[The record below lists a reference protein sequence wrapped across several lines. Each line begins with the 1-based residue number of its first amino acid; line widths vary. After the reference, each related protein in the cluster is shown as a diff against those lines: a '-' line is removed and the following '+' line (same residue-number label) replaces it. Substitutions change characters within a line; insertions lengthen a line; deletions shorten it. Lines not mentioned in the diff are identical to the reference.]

1 MGTIFEVEPWFGEAL
16 FVCGDSGL
24 NRVAVPLE
32 PRWGQTFAKAASR
45 THFLRKPTTGKV
57 EDVEYSNQPTV
68 TLPSGKLLEYVVDGS
83 SRRVSQ
89 NGVTLPIQPA

>member
-1 MGTIFEVEPWFGEAL
+1 
-16 FVCGDSGL
+16 
-24 NRVAVPLE
+24 
-32 PRWGQTFAKAASR
+32 
-45 THFLRKPTTGKV
+45 LRKPTTGKV